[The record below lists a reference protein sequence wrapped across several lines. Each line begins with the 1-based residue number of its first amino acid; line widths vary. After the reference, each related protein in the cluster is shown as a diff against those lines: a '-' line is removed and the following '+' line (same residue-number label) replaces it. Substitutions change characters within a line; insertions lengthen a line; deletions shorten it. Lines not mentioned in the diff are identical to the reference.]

1 MLSHFQPCIWYPR
14 IYPFIY
20 THLQIGFEKARRN
33 RPCRPGIGTQVAT
46 QALIFYL
53 HTPLVSSQA
62 ARFTLQKSYKKYRNT
77 SILVWS
83 QELNQTRL
91 VPDPRPACLGTYY
104 LYSQPVDDEATVASA
119 QIRTEK
125 KITLAALLGNFR
137 YNSVSI
143 SGSYHRYD
151 TDVADRTRC
160 KYLFLLLCIV
170 DYLYSTSTPLSQ

>member
-1 MLSHFQPCIWYPR
+1 MVSTYIPIY
-14 IYPFIY
+14 IYPLIDR
-20 THLQIGFEKARRN
+20 LREGEKEPTLPPRYRYLGSYSSSNLLFAYST
-33 RPCRPGIGTQVAT
+33 CQLPGG
-46 QALIFYL
+46 QA
-53 HTPLVSSQA
+53 PSV
-62 ARFTLQKSYKKYRNT
+62 KSYKKYRNT

-170 DYLYSTSTPLSQ
+170 DYLYSTWTPLSQ